1 MSFWKNFNKKKF
13 GKYIFLALI
22 IFLLDYS
29 LLFAPIK
36 SVFNWPFRPLRE
48 AIYCLNDNNWQN
60 LFSSG
65 KVNSLERENEELKE
79 KIADQTSQ
87 IAQLKYLADENQRL
101 KNLLDFYP
109 ENYHFLPAKVIG
121 QLGSDLIINQGENS
135 GVVSG
140 QLAVSGRYLVGQ
152 VVETYSHEAKLAKL
166 GSSSLELPVLIL
178 ADQSDCLKNSFSC
191 QKGKGIM
198 VGEVIREILREE
210 EIAVGDLVML
220 LNDPSGILIGKIS
233 QIWESQD
240 KLFKQAQIE
249 KLIDPDKITEIFL
262 IVKNN

>member
-1 MSFWKNFNKKKF
+1 MSFWESFNKKKF

-29 LLFAPIK
+29 FLLVPIK
-36 SVFNWPFRPLRE
+36 NIFNRPFQPLRE
-48 AIYCLNDNNWQN
+48 AIYRLNDKNWQN
-60 LFSSG
+60 FFSSG
-65 KVNSLERENEELKE
+65 KVNSLKRENQELKE
-79 KIADQTSQ
+79 KIADQTSE

-109 ENYHFLPAKVIG
+109 ENYRFLPAKIIG
-121 QLGSDLIINQGENS
+121 RSGSDLVINQGESS

-140 QLAVSGRYLVGQ
+140 QLVVSGRYLVGQ
-152 VVETYSHEAKLAKL
+152 VVEVYDHEAKLAKL
-166 GSSSLELPVLIL
+166 GSSSLELPVLIF
-178 ADQSDCLKNSFSC
+178 ADRPDCLKDLSSC

-198 VGEVIREILREE
+198 VGETIKEILREE
-210 EIAVGDLVML
+210 EVLIGDLVML
-220 LNDPSGILIGKIS
+220 LNDPNGILVGKIG

-249 KLIDPDKITEIFL
+249 KLIDPDRVIEVFL